1 MAEQVEATQNMQ
13 DLKDQSMQDLKDKA
27 ADYSSSSMD
36 AIKEQASEFADAAKD
51 AGAQAAERLKEQ
63 VNTQKNAGAQYASG
77 VADAMRRAA
86 RELDQDLPFAGSY
99 LRRAA
104 SQVEELSDRVKS
116 GDFNELLRDAQDF
129 ARRRPTVFLGLAVL
143 AGFGAVR
150 FLKSSAEYSPDDVWS
165 QNERESAERSREQT
179 SFQGY

>member
-1 MAEQVEATQNMQ
+1 MAEQADTTQN
-13 DLKDQSMQDLKDKA
+13 LRDLKDKA

-36 AIKEQASEFADAAKD
+36 AMKEQASNLADAAKD
-51 AGAQAAERLKEQ
+51 AGSQAAERLKEEA
-63 VNTQKNAGAQYASG
+63 NNQKNAGAQYASG
-77 VADAMRRAA
+77 VAEAMRRAA
-86 RELDQDLPFAGSY
+86 REFDKDLPIAGTY

-116 GDFNELLRDAQDF
+116 GDLNELLRDAQDF

-150 FLKSSAEYSPDDVWS
+150 FLKSSAEYSPDEALWNR
-165 QNERESAERSREQT
+165 NERDRAERGREQT

>member
-1 MAEQVEATQNMQ
+1 MAEQADATQNI
-13 DLKDQSMQDLKDKA
+13 KDLKDKA

-36 AIKEQASEFADAAKD
+36 AIKEQASDFADAAKD
-51 AGAQAAERLKEQ
+51 AGSQAAGRLKEDM
-63 VNTQKNAGAQYASG
+63 NTQKNAGAQYASG
-77 VADAMRRAA
+77 VAEAMRRAA
-86 RELDQDLPFAGSY
+86 REFDKDLPLAGIY

-104 SQVEELSDRVKS
+104 LQVDELSDRVKS

-150 FLKSSAEYSPDDVWS
+150 FLKSSAEYSADDDLW
-165 QNERESAERSREQT
+165 NRRERDGAERARE
-179 SFQGY
+179 

>member
-1 MAEQVEATQNMQ
+1 MAEQADTTQN
-13 DLKDQSMQDLKDKA
+13 LRDLKDKA

-36 AIKEQASEFADAAKD
+36 AMKEQASNLADAAKD
-51 AGAQAAERLKEQ
+51 AGSQAAERLKEEA
-63 VNTQKNAGAQYASG
+63 NNQKNAGAQYASG
-77 VADAMRRAA
+77 VAEAMRRAA
-86 RELDQDLPFAGSY
+86 REFDKDLPIAGTY

-116 GDFNELLRDAQDF
+116 GDLNELLRDAQDF

-150 FLKSSAEYSPDDVWS
+150 FLKSSAEYSPDEALWNR
-165 QNERESAERSREQT
+165 NERDRAERGREQT
-179 SFQGY
+179 SFQG

>member
-1 MAEQVEATQNMQ
+1 MAEQADTTQN
-13 DLKDQSMQDLKDKA
+13 LRDLKDKA

-36 AIKEQASEFADAAKD
+36 AMKEQASNLADAAKD
-51 AGAQAAERLKEQ
+51 AGSQAAERLKEEA
-63 VNTQKNAGAQYASG
+63 NNQKNAGAQYASG
-77 VADAMRRAA
+77 VAEAMRRAA
-86 RELDQDLPFAGSY
+86 REFDKDLPIAGTY

-116 GDFNELLRDAQDF
+116 GDLNELLRDAQDF

-150 FLKSSAEYSPDDVWS
+150 FLKSSAEHSPDEALWNR
-165 QNERESAERSREQT
+165 NERDRAERGREQT

>member
-1 MAEQVEATQNMQ
+1 MAEQADTTQN
-13 DLKDQSMQDLKDKA
+13 LRDLKDKA

-36 AIKEQASEFADAAKD
+36 AMKEQASDLADAAKD
-51 AGAQAAERLKEQ
+51 AGSQAAERLREEA
-63 VNTQKNAGAQYASG
+63 NTQKNAGAQYASG
-77 VADAMRRAA
+77 VAEAMRRAA
-86 RELDQDLPFAGSY
+86 REFDKDLPIAGTY

-116 GDFNELLRDAQDF
+116 GDLNELLRDAQDF

-150 FLKSSAEYSPDDVWS
+150 FLKSSAEYSPDEALWNR
-165 QNERESAERSREQT
+165 NERDRAERGREQT